1 MSFISIIS
9 QFLYY
14 RTLPEHEEI
23 KKQLIPKILEQEEEF
38 KNNNIGLEN
47 AYTNFSSEIKW
58 HENNS
63 FLVEPSVIK
72 PIVLQTIDEVI
83 SHIKTNNML
92 PIPPYTEYFI
102 TNAWYTR
109 YNTGGSFD
117 YHNHGHAQHI
127 MGGQVAHTVF
137 SIIYILSDES
147 DKNSTHFATHD
158 RNYLSISDSIEIDT
172 ADIHDIKEGTVIIF
186 PSNFLHKVK
195 PIKIPNRITVS
206 YNISGV
212 L

>member
-14 RTLPEHEEI
+14 RTIPEHEEI
-23 KKQLIPKILEQEEEF
+23 KKQLMPKILEQEEKF

-47 AYTNFSSEIKW
+47 AYTSYSNELNDGFDRR
-58 HENNS
+58 
-63 FLVEPSVIK
+63 FLVEQSVLK

-83 SHIKTNNML
+83 RHMISNNIV
-92 PIPPYTEYFI
+92 PIPPYKEYFVS
-102 TNAWYTR
+102 NAWYTR
-109 YNTGGSFD
+109 YNTGGNFD
-117 YHNHGHAQHI
+117 YHSHGHSQTI
-127 MGGQVAHTVF
+127 INGQLAHTAF
-137 SIIYILSDES
+137 SIIYILNDQNVG
-147 DKNSTHFATHD
+147 NSTMFINHD
-158 RNYLSISDSIEIDT
+158 RKYLSTNDITEIDT
-172 ADIHDIKEGTVIIF
+172 AGIHDIKEGTVIIF

-206 YNISGV
+206 YNIVGV